1 MHAITFHLALGASLN
16 IKQLLS
22 VKTDLV
28 FHYYGYRVKKLGMED
43 GMLQESTEEREHP
56 GFVDWED
63 LDEDDEKYGKFF
75 ITESK
80 TR

>member
-1 MHAITFHLALGASLN
+1 
-16 IKQLLS
+16 
-22 VKTDLV
+22 
-28 FHYYGYRVKKLGMED
+28 
-43 GMLQESTEEREHP
+43 MLQESTEEREHP